1 MLLNFDP
8 STFGSSI
15 LGTSLERLVNTSTI
29 VFKEPTD
36 DELYVLVTDHWFRAW
51 TTDGPW
57 QFVPAERL
65 PSDIARQV
73 ALKGSQK

>member
-1 MLLNFDP
+1 LAQ
-8 STFGSSI
+8 
-15 LGTSLERLVNTSTI
+15 LVNTTTT

-36 DELYVLVTDHWFRAW
+36 DELYVLVMDRWFRAW

-73 ALKGSQK
+73 TLKGSHK